1 MGPNPPCRSRYRCL
15 LLIWDPLLSY
25 LLKNCKPSK
34 TKPAFKIILTF
45 LKSERET
52 ETCACL
58 KSGSVKAKG
67 NFASVEME
75 LIQMQNANVGKKW
88 VQGALGRAKYEI
100 TFERL
105 N

>member
-1 MGPNPPCRSRYRCL
+1 MGPNAPYRSRYRCPTPHL
-15 LLIWDPLLSY
+15 GPPSS
-25 LLKNCKPSK
+25 LLKNRKPNR
-34 TKPAFKIILTF
+34 TKAAFKIILTF

-52 ETCACL
+52 ETHACL

-75 LIQMQNANVGKKW
+75 LIQMQNGNVEKKNW

-100 TFERL
+100 AFER
-105 N
+105 

>member
-1 MGPNPPCRSRYRCL
+1 MSTPHLGPPSF
-15 LLIWDPLLSY
+15 

-34 TKPAFKIILTF
+34 TKTAFKIILTF

-52 ETCACL
+52 ETCACS

-75 LIQMQNANVGKKW
+75 LIQMQNGNVGKKA
-88 VQGALGRAKYEI
+88 GAGSVRESKV
-100 TFERL
+100 
-105 N
+105 